1 MFSSFVNRITVETER
16 RTDMTNVKR
25 MTHKD
30 PVDLLTAEWL
40 ALKHEEKLMQARRRQ
55 VEDELLTHVATVPE
69 GTVHLNDSLK
79 IQFKLTRKVDSDA
92 LDKIWDSLPDNI
104 QDAFEWSAVPVLK
117 ELRKVEND
125 ARLDE
130 IVSEVEGR
138 PTFVEKGD

>member
-1 MFSSFVNRITVETER
+1 MS
-16 RTDMTNVKR
+16 NVKKLV
-25 MTHKD
+25 HKD
-30 PVDLLTAEWL
+30 QVDVLTAEWL
-40 ALKHEEKLMQARRRQ
+40 VLKREEKAMQARRRQ

-117 ELRKVEND
+117 ELRKVEDD
-125 ARLDE
+125 ALLE
-130 IVSEVEGR
+130 GIVSESTGR